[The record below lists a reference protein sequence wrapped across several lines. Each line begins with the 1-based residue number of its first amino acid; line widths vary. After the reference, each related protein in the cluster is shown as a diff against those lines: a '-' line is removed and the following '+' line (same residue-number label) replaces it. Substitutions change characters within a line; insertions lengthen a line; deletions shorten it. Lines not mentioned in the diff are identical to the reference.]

1 MWLYHCSHH
10 IDFNFRSIVH
20 GIHHREV
27 YYENQLKQFLGA
39 SIPCQPASLALPY
52 FQGTK
57 ACLQASIPKRVFL
70 YYVFVGV
77 QWGNWAALLGWT
89 VRIYAC
95 RLRRD
100 TWRIT
105 WHGTVMPG
113 KRYHVVFQYM
123 LHSTLIGGNIINEV
137 FMCITNV
144 YILIIVRYH
153 VVDWTPFASRVV
165 PCCCG
170 RPTHIHLLPP
180 AGGNILCIHVRYYD
194 YSSLTLA
201 NANAIV
207 TIRTH

>member
-1 MWLYHCSHH
+1 
-10 IDFNFRSIVH
+10 
-20 GIHHREV
+20 
-27 YYENQLKQFLGA
+27 
-39 SIPCQPASLALPY
+39 
-52 FQGTK
+52 
-57 ACLQASIPKRVFL
+57 
-70 YYVFVGV
+70 
-77 QWGNWAALLGWT
+77 
-89 VRIYAC
+89 
-95 RLRRD
+95 
-100 TWRIT
+100 
-105 WHGTVMPG
+105 MPG